1 MALSNVVDSIVSLL
15 EQVQGIG
22 KVLDYSRYA
31 ASERERLDTYVSGG
45 VLHCWIVTRE
55 STAAHDLGA
64 GDKNVR
70 DRHTITIE
78 GYRAVAS
85 AADSERLH
93 QEMAEAVRSALHNN
107 RKLPSDAGWLST
119 PVQVQQF
126 NSVMFFRTVLC
137 WHAKLTVTAEE
148 VMQGG

>member
-1 MALSNVVDSIVSLL
+1 MPLSNIVDSIVGLL
-15 EQVQGIG
+15 EEVPNIG

-55 STAAHDLGA
+55 STAAHDVGA
-64 GDKNVR
+64 GEKNVR
-70 DRHTITIE
+70 DRHTITLE
-78 GYRAVAS
+78 GYRAVSS
-85 AADSERLH
+85 AADSEKLH
-93 QEMAEAVRSALHNN
+93 QEMAEAVRSKLHAN
-107 RKLPSDAGWLST
+107 RKLPGAAGWLST

-126 NSVMFFRTVLC
+126 NSVMFFHTVLS